1 MSYPWRKREGAHHL
15 PGRLYRL
22 KRDGSLFVPI
32 YQVGTH
38 NAAVVWRCLTPER
51 VSTLWLQTESYD
63 LVEEV

>member
-1 MSYPWRKREGAHHL
+1 MKGPII

-38 NAAVVWRCLTPER
+38 NASVVWRCLTPER
-51 VSTLWLQTESYD
+51 VSTLWLRTESYD
-63 LVEEV
+63 LVEEA

>member
-1 MSYPWRKREGAHHL
+1 MKGPII

-38 NAAVVWRCLTPER
+38 NASVVWRCLTPER
-51 VSTLWLQTESYD
+51 TATLWLRIDSYD
-63 LVEEV
+63 LVEEEK

>member
-1 MSYPWRKREGAHHL
+1 MKGPV

-38 NAAVVWRCLTPER
+38 NDAVVWRCLTQEGAAMR
-51 VSTLWLQTESYD
+51 WLWIDSYD
-63 LVEEV
+63 LVEEEK